1 VARPAAIPP
10 VHSPVALGA
19 VLAGAGGAL
28 GGAASARARVRDL
41 VAAEYGACAVLPVAS
56 GTAALTLALLAAR
69 RRAEAAG
76 RPPLAAL
83 PAYGCFDL
91 ATAAAGAGVEALFYD
106 VNPSTLGPDW
116 ASLAS
121 ALARGPAAVV
131 AAHFYG
137 VPVDVPRLAALAAP
151 SGALVIDDAAQGLGA
166 SVGGRPAGALG
177 HLGILSF
184 GRGKGRTG
192 GGGGALLAMDAAG
205 TALLES
211 IGDAVGPAGRG
222 AGALARLA
230 AQWALGRPPLY
241 RIPASIPQ
249 LGLGETRYHDPV
261 PVTGMPAACAAALAA
276 GWQRSRDEVAV
287 RRRVAGAWRAS
298 GATHGWVF
306 PGSDA
311 PVSERGELRLA
322 ALVPEDGPA
331 AVARLGLGAAPAY
344 PCILPVLPVFAGHA
358 GADGDWP
365 GARRLVQ
372 HLITLPCHR
381 YAEVP

>member
-1 VARPAAIPP
+1 VARPDAIPP

-28 GGAASARARVRDL
+28 GGAAAAQARVRGL
-41 VAAEYGACAVLPVAS
+41 VLAEYGARAVLPVGS

-76 RPPLAAL
+76 RAPLAAL

-91 ATAAAGAGVEALFYD
+91 ATAAAGAGVEAIFYD
-106 VNPSTLGPDW
+106 VNPGTLGPDW

-121 ALARGPAAVV
+121 ALAQGPAAVV

-137 VPVDVPRLAALAAP
+137 VPVDVPRVVALADAA
-151 SGALVIDDAAQGLGA
+151 GALVIDDAAQGLGA
-166 SVGGRPAGALG
+166 VVGGRPAGALG
-177 HLGILSF
+177 HLGVLSF

-192 GGGGALLAMDAAG
+192 GGGGALLALDDAGA
-205 TALLES
+205 ALLES
-211 IGDAVGPAGRG
+211 VRDAVGAAGRG
-222 AGALARLA
+222 TGSLARLA

-261 PVTGMPAACAAALAA
+261 PVTAMPAACAAALAA
-276 GWQRSRDEVAV
+276 GWQRSREEVAV
-287 RRRVAGAWRAS
+287 RRRVAAAWRAS
-298 GATHGWVF
+298 RATHGWQF
-306 PGSDA
+306 PESDA
-311 PVSERGELRLA
+311 SASERGELRLA
-322 ALVPEDGPA
+322 ALVPEKGPA
-331 AVARLGLGAAPAY
+331 VVARLGLGAASAY
-344 PCILPVLPVFAGHA
+344 PCILPVLPVFAGRA
-358 GADGDWP
+358 GSEGDWP
-365 GARRLVQ
+365 GASRLVQ